1 MRACRCAHVHTNMF
15 THTCTLLH
23 TNGKLVSKPR
33 QVGKIHHHSSELL
46 SSKPLPVRCSREEF
60 CRGQPLIE
68 DVEGGWGFI
77 RVHHCFLQPWG
88 ADSASQQRDVGGQ
101 PWKSPFQVLQEAVT
115 LFDVIFVPDL
125 GSNRNCRII
134 SKLTLARLE
143 SVVLF
148 LNFSELKQ
156 QQLLRSEFRE
166 CETLEFE
173 LEKSGLTRWL
183 SRWS

>member
-1 MRACRCAHVHTNMF
+1 M
-15 THTCTLLH
+15 
-23 TNGKLVSKPR
+23 
-33 QVGKIHHHSSELL
+33 LL
-46 SSKPLPVRCSREEF
+46 S
-60 CRGQPLIE
+60 RGM
-68 DVEGGWGFI
+68 W
-77 RVHHCFLQPWG
+77 
-88 ADSASQQRDVGGQ
+88 GQ

-156 QQLLRSEFRE
+156 QQLLRSAFRE

-173 LEKSGLTRWL
+173 LEKSRLTRWL
-183 SRWS
+183 SRWSRLWLILT